1 MWLWL
6 AGNAIIALY
15 FLCSITQNYV
25 LLTEI
30 IRRYMRTSSR
40 LGLSLCFVLLMQR
53 SALNPENCDSASM
66 PRLRERVCARPAIG
80 FKSVLSNCLLRVL
93 LWTANTRKAWRGT
106 NQRCWGDSFTA
117 AVSRTH
123 QAWSQTTAHKLLGN
137 TLRSLPTAAVL
148 IS

>member
-6 AGNAIIALY
+6 AGNAMIALC

-25 LLTEI
+25 LLTETI
-30 IRRYMRTSSR
+30 HRDMRTSSR
-40 LGLSLCFVLLMQR
+40 LELSLSFLLLKQR
-53 SALNPENCDSASM
+53 SEMNPENCDNAKVCA
-66 PRLRERVCARPAIG
+66 PVCARWAIG

-93 LWTANTRKAWRGT
+93 LWTANTGKAWRGT
-106 NQRCWGDSFTA
+106 NQRCWGDSFNA

>member
-1 MWLWL
+1 MACGECNNSSLFFMLHNTELCAAYWNHSPVYEDIISARAVSLFRIINAKVSAESGKLWQCL
-6 AGNAIIALY
+6 HAEVARA
-15 FLCSITQNYV
+15 C
-25 LLTEI
+25 
-30 IRRYMRTSSR
+30 
-40 LGLSLCFVLLMQR
+40 
-53 SALNPENCDSASM
+53 
-66 PRLRERVCARPAIG
+66 VCARPAIG